1 MNATDEI
8 DQLANQIYNYYRD
21 LGSSRH
27 NLTRNNVFKSFNLNN
42 ENSKAVFARAEL
54 IGVKFKVFDKKNL
67 TTKKQVT
74 EKLPN
79 IEAEFNPWGNSTQVK
94 KKIVK
99 KSIFDSAIYQNMDDH
114 PDDDGT
120 F

>member
-27 NLTRNNVFKSFNLNN
+27 NLTRNDVFKQFNLNN
-42 ENSKAVFARAEL
+42 ENSKAVFERAEL
-54 IGVKFKVFDKKNL
+54 IGVKFKTFNKKDL
-67 TTKKQVT
+67 TTKNKVV
-74 EKLPN
+74 EKIPN
-79 IEAEFNPWGNSTQVK
+79 IEADFNPWGNSTQVK

-99 KSIFDSAIYQNMDDH
+99 KSIFESAIYQDMDDH
-114 PDDDGT
+114 SDVDGT